1 MRFPPFWL
9 ERPAVWFAQAE
20 AQFFHAGIYSEK
32 SKFFHVISQLDQR
45 CAAELED
52 ITAPPEQSPYITLKA
67 ELVRRQTPAR
77 EQRIRQ
83 LLTHEEIGD
92 RKPSQLLRH
101 LRSLV
106 PDVPD
111 DFLRPI
117 WASRLPPN
125 IQAILAFQP
134 ESSLDSEVAS
144 QPELATVEPNP
155 GKTALLQ
162 GTSPSGVTHS

>member
-1 MRFPPFWL
+1 VRLPPFWP

-20 AQFFHAGIYSEK
+20 AQFFFAGVNSEK

-52 ITAPPEQSPYITLKA
+52 IITSPSEQSPYTTLKA
-67 ELVRRQTPAR
+67 KLVRRLTPMR
-77 EQRIRQ
+77 EQRIRH
-83 LLTHEEIGD
+83 LLTLEEIGD
-92 RKPSQLLRH
+92 RKPSQLLWH

-117 WASRLPPN
+117 WASRLAPN
-125 IQAILAFQP
+125 IQ
-134 ESSLDSEVAS
+134 V
-144 QPELATVEPNP
+144 
-155 GKTALLQ
+155 
-162 GTSPSGVTHS
+162 